1 MDAYSYIANADAAAI
16 ETLYQAYRENPESV
30 DFGWRKFFEGFDF
43 SQQFPEGASVLPGA
57 APAANG
63 LSAANGSAVAAPK
76 TASAAPAAPQ
86 SDDYG
91 VLNTFASTNN
101 APEGL
106 SSGEVSSD
114 KETAVR
120 NLIHAFRSRGHLR
133 AKTNP
138 VRERKDRKPRLD
150 LADFGLSEAD
160 LDTVFKNGEVL
171 GLGGQARLRDI
182 VAALEKIY
190 TGAIGFEYMY
200 IRDPQV
206 LDWFRA
212 KVERDSLDFNPG
224 VEYKKRILK
233 KLNEAVVFENF
244 LHTKFLGQKRFSLEG
259 GETTIPALDAI
270 IGKGAELGVKEVVI
284 GMAHRGR
291 LNVLANIMGKTYE
304 QIFSEF
310 EGTAVPDLTMGDG
323 DVKYHMGYS
332 SEVEASGGQKV
343 NLKLAPNPSHLEA
356 VNPVV
361 EGFVRAKIEH
371 QYGGDYHQILPILI
385 HGDAALAGQGI
396 GYELTQMSQL
406 EGYRTGGTIHFVINN
421 QVGFTTDFEDAR
433 SSIYSTD
440 LAKIIDA
447 PVVHVNGDNPEAVV
461 FAVQLA
467 TEYRQQFHADIFI
480 DMVCYRRHGHNESDE
495 PKFTQPT
502 LYNLISKHQNP
513 REVYNAMLVAR
524 GDVDAALAAQMDK
537 DFRDTLQARLDLVK
551 QKPLPYKYQALE
563 NEWRSLRR
571 STPEDFEQS
580 PETGISAETVE
591 KVAKALTT
599 IPEGFKP
606 IKQIDNLLK
615 ERRKMFY
622 ETRTL
627 NWAAGE
633 LLAYG
638 SLLTENH
645 VVRVSGQDVQRG
657 TFSHRHAVLHDAE
670 TSAPYNSLNH
680 IEGENEQL
688 SIFNSLLSE
697 YAVLGFEFGYGMANP
712 TALVVWEAQFGDFA
726 NGAQTMIDQFLVSS
740 ESKWQRMN
748 GLVMLLPHG
757 YEGQGPEHSNARPE
771 RFLQLAAENNIVVA
785 NITTPANFFHALR
798 RQLAWSFRKP
808 LVVMSPKSMLR
819 HPLCISPMEEFT
831 GGHFREVLGDDF
843 AEAKKVK
850 RVLLCSGKV
859 YYDLLEEQRTSD
871 RKDVAIVRLE
881 QLHPFP
887 KKQLDAELAKY
898 GKAKIYWVQ
907 EEPENMG
914 YWNFMLRYMRREL
927 EDVVARK
934 PSASPATGYN
944 KIHVKEQKDLVARA
958 FDKPKEAVADGNIK
972 ATAEAAK
979 KQD

>member
-1 MDAYSYIANADAAAI
+1 MDTYTYIANADAAAI
-16 ETLYQAYRENPESV
+16 ETLYEAYRTNPESV

-43 SQQFPEGASVLPGA
+43 SQQFPEGAPVVPTAGGNGA
-57 APAANG
+57 T
-63 LSAANGSAVAAPK
+63 NGSAPKAAP
-76 TASAAPAAPQ
+76 TPATGPVPQ
-86 SDDYG
+86 PDGYG
-91 VLNTFASTNN
+91 VLNTAASTND
-101 APEGL
+101 APGL
-106 SSGEVSSD
+106 AQGSIASD
-114 KETAVR
+114 KEIAVR

-138 VRERKDRKPRLD
+138 VRERKDRQARLN
-150 LADFGLSEAD
+150 LADFGLSDSD
-160 LDTVFKNGEVL
+160 LDTKFRQGEDL
-171 GLGGQARLRDI
+171 GLGQGATLREI
-182 VAALEKIY
+182 VAALTSIY
-190 TGAIGFEYMY
+190 AGTVGFEYTY
-200 IRDPQV
+200 IRDPKV
-206 LDWFRA
+206 LDWFQQKTEHDA
-212 KVERDSLDFNPG
+212 LAFNPDG
-224 VEYKKRILK
+224 EYKKRILK

-270 IGKGAELGVKEVVI
+270 INRSAELGVKEVMI

-310 EGTAVPDLTMGDG
+310 EGTATPDLTMGDG

-332 SEVEASGGQKV
+332 SEVEALNGQKV

-406 EGYRTGGTIHFVINN
+406 EGYKTGGTIHFVINN

-447 PVVHVNGDNPEAVV
+447 PVIHVNGDDPEAVV
-461 FAVQLA
+461 FAVRLA
-467 TEYRQQFHADIFI
+467 TEYRQEFHADIFI

-502 LYNLISKHQNP
+502 LYNVISKHPNP
-513 REVYNAMLVAR
+513 REVYNATLVKR
-524 GDVDAALAAQMDK
+524 GDVDAELANHMDRE
-537 DFRDTLQARLDLVK
+537 FRDMLQARLDQVK
-551 QKPLPYKYQALE
+551 QQPLPYKYQALE
-563 NEWRSLRR
+563 NEWRTLRR
-571 STPEDFEQS
+571 STNEDFDQS
-580 PETGISAETVE
+580 PETGISEETVAR
-591 KVAKALTT
+591 VAQALTT
-599 IPEGFKP
+599 IPENFRP

-638 SLLTENH
+638 SLLTEKH
-645 VVRVSGQDVQRG
+645 IVRVSGQDVQRG

-670 TSAPYNSLNH
+670 TSAPYNSLNN
-680 IEGENEQL
+680 IEGEHEQL
-688 SIFNSLLSE
+688 SIYNSLLSE
-697 YAVLGFEFGYGMANP
+697 YAVLGFEFGYAMANP
-712 TALVVWEAQFGDFA
+712 TALVIWEAQFGDFA
-726 NGAQTMIDQFLVSS
+726 NGAQTMIDQFIVSS

-748 GLVMLLPHG
+748 GIVMQLPHG

-771 RFLQLAAENNIVVA
+771 RFLQLAAENNIVVS

-798 RQLAWSFRKP
+798 RQLTWSFRKP

-819 HPLCISPMEEFT
+819 NPLCVSPVEDFT
-831 GGHFREVLGDDF
+831 SGRFQEVLGDSF
-843 AEAKKVK
+843 ADAKKVK
-850 RVLLCSGKV
+850 KVLLCSGKV
-859 YYDLLEEQRTSD
+859 YYDLLDEQQKSD

-887 KKQLDAELAKY
+887 KKQLAAELAKY
-898 GKAKIYWVQ
+898 PKAKLIWVQ

-914 YWNFMLRYMRREL
+914 YWNYLLRFMRREL

-944 KIHVKEQKDLVARA
+944 KVHVKEQKEIVARA
-958 FDKPKEAVADGNIK
+958 FDKPKEAVADEQIK
-972 ATAEAAK
+972 ETNEVAK
-979 KQD
+979 KQE

>member
-1 MDAYSYIANADAAAI
+1 MDTYSYIANADAAAI
-16 ETLYQAYRENPESV
+16 ETLYQAYQQNPESV

-43 SQQFPEGASVLPGA
+43 SQQFPEGAPVVPGA
-57 APAANG
+57 TKAANG
-63 LSAANGSAVAAPK
+63 TATNGSALK
-76 TASAAPAAPQ
+76 TAASPAPDPRPQ
-86 SDDYG
+86 PDDYG
-91 VLNTFASTNN
+91 VLNTDASTNN
-101 APEGL
+101 APGL
-106 SSGEVSSD
+106 SQGGVAGD

-120 NLIHAFRSRGHLR
+120 NLIQAFRSRGHLR

-138 VRERKDRKPRLD
+138 VRERKDRKERLN
-150 LADFGLSEAD
+150 LADFGLSDAD
-160 LDTVFKNGEVL
+160 LDTKFRQGEDL
-171 GLGGQARLRDI
+171 GLGANATLREI
-182 VAALEKIY
+182 IAALTSIY
-190 TGAIGFEYMY
+190 AGTVGFEYTY

-206 LDWFRA
+206 LDWFQQKTEHDA
-212 KVERDSLDFNPG
+212 LAFNPD

-270 IGKGAELGVKEVVI
+270 INRSAELGVKEVMI

-310 EGTAVPDLTMGDG
+310 EGTATPDLTMGDG

-332 SEVEASGGQKV
+332 SEVEAMNGQKV

-371 QYGGDYHQILPILI
+371 QYEGDYHQILPILI

-406 EGYRTGGTIHFVINN
+406 EGYKTGGTIHFVINN

-447 PVVHVNGDNPEAVV
+447 PVIHVNGDDPEAVV
-461 FAVQLA
+461 FAVRLA

-502 LYNLISKHQNP
+502 LYNVISKHPNP
-513 REVYNAMLVAR
+513 REVYNATLVKR
-524 GDVDAALAAQMDK
+524 GDVDAELANQMDK
-537 DFRDTLQARLDLVK
+537 EFRDMLQARLDQVK
-551 QKPLPYKYQALE
+551 QQPLPYKYQALE
-563 NEWRSLRR
+563 NEWRNLRR
-571 STPEDFEQS
+571 STNEDFDQS
-580 PETGISAETVE
+580 PETGISPEVVE
-591 KVAKALTT
+591 RVAQTLTT
-599 IPEGFKP
+599 IPDNFRP

-638 SLLTENH
+638 SLLSENH
-645 VVRVSGQDVQRG
+645 IVRVSGQDVQRG

-680 IEGENEQL
+680 MSGEHEKL
-688 SIFNSLLSE
+688 SIYNSLLSE
-697 YAVLGFEFGYGMANP
+697 YAVLGFEFGYAMANP
-712 TALVVWEAQFGDFA
+712 TALVIWEAQFGDFA
-726 NGAQTMIDQFLVSS
+726 NGAQTMIDQFVVSS

-748 GLVMLLPHG
+748 GIVMQLPHG

-798 RQLAWSFRKP
+798 RQLTWSFRKP

-819 HPLCISPMEEFT
+819 NPLCVSPIDDFT
-831 GGHFREVLGDDF
+831 SGRFQEVLGDGF
-843 AEAKKVK
+843 ADAKKVK

-859 YYDLLEEQRTSD
+859 YYDLLEEQQKSNRS
-871 RKDVAIVRLE
+871 DVAIIRLE

-898 GKAKIYWVQ
+898 PKATIYWVQ

-914 YWNFMLRYMRREL
+914 YWNYLLRFMRREL

-944 KIHVKEQKDLVARA
+944 KVHVKEQKEIVARA
-958 FDKPKEAVADGNIK
+958 FDKPREAVADEQIK
-972 ATAEAAK
+972 AETKAAEKAVT
-979 KQD
+979 D

>member
-16 ETLYQAYRENPESV
+16 ETLYQAYRQNPESV

-43 SQQFPEGASVLPGA
+43 SQQFPEGAPVVPG
-57 APAANG
+57 NG
-63 LSAANGSAVAAPK
+63 NATNGSA
-76 TASAAPAAPQ
+76 TAAPAAPKAPAQ
-86 SDDYG
+86 AGPQADGFG
-91 VLNTFASTNN
+91 VLETAASTNN
-101 APEGL
+101 APASL
-106 SSGEVSSD
+106 NGEAVAGD

-120 NLIHAFRSRGHLR
+120 NLIHAYRSRGHLR

-138 VRERKDRKPRLD
+138 VRERKDRKARLD
-150 LADFGLSEAD
+150 LADFGLGEGD
-160 LDTVFKNGEVL
+160 MDTVFRNGEGL
-171 GLGGQARLRDI
+171 GLGARATLREI

-190 TGAIGFEYMY
+190 TGPIGFEYMY

-212 KVERDSLDFNPG
+212 KVEQASLAFNPG

-270 IGKGAELGVKEVVI
+270 IGKGADLGVKEVMI

-371 QYGGDYHQILPILI
+371 QYEGDYHQILPILI

-396 GYELTQMSQL
+396 GYELTQMSLL
-406 EGYRTGGTIHFVINN
+406 EGYKTGGTIHFVINN

-502 LYNLISKHQNP
+502 LYNIISKHQNP
-513 REVYNAMLVAR
+513 REVYNAMLVQR
-524 GDVDAALAAQMDK
+524 GDVDAELAAQMDRE
-537 DFRDTLQARLDLVK
+537 FRDMLQARLDLVK
-551 QKPLPYKYQALE
+551 QKPLPYNYQALE

-580 PETGISAETVE
+580 PETGISEDTVQR
-591 KVAKALTT
+591 VAQALTSL
-599 IPEGFKP
+599 PEGFKP
-606 IKQIDNLLK
+606 LKQIDNLLK
-615 ERRKMFY
+615 ERRKMFF
-622 ETRTL
+622 ETRVL

-638 SLLTENH
+638 SLLADKH
-645 VVRVSGQDVQRG
+645 IVRVSGQDVQRG

-670 TSAPYNSLNH
+670 TSAPYTSLNH
-680 IEGENEQL
+680 MEGENEKL
-688 SIFNSLLSE
+688 SIYNSLLSE
-697 YAVLGFEFGYGMANP
+697 YAVLGFEFGYAMANP

-726 NGAQTMIDQFLVSS
+726 NGAQTMIDQFIVSS

-748 GLVMLLPHG
+748 GVVMLLPHG

-785 NITTPANFFHALR
+785 NMTTPANFFHALR
-798 RQLAWSFRKP
+798 RQLTWSFRKP

-819 HPLCISPMEEFT
+819 HPLCVSPVEEFT
-831 GGHFREVLGDDF
+831 SGTFREVLGDTF

-859 YYDLLEEQRTSD
+859 YFDLLEEQRTSN
-871 RKDVAIVRLE
+871 RTDVAIVRLE

-887 KKQLDAELAKY
+887 KKQLNAELAKY
-898 GKAKIYWVQ
+898 PKAKLYWVQ

-927 EDVVARK
+927 EDVIARK

-944 KIHVKEQKDLVARA
+944 KIHVKEQKELVGRA
-958 FDKPKEAVADGNIK
+958 FDKPKEAVADNNIE
-972 ATAEAAK
+972 ATAEIAK